1 MNRDQKAKLL
11 LSERR
16 VRILQADETS
26 VVADVL
32 GDSALYRV
40 SAYPEGTALVKECSC
55 TYTHDHHP
63 YAADCSH
70 VLAVLHV
77 WHPDERSVK

>member
-1 MNRDQKAKLL
+1 MNREQKAELL
-11 LSERR
+11 LTERR
-16 VRILQADETS
+16 VRILQADESS

-40 SAYPEGTALVKECSC
+40 SAYRQGSALIKECTC
-55 TYTHDHHP
+55 AYTRQHHP